1 MVASHSQLPFALLVP
16 FLCLSLCLVS
26 PTDGL
31 PWMVHLLYLSC
42 QGLAVPYQLI
52 PKESSKDEAL
62 KAIAEW
68 KVPVY
73 GCQRTLAAEIYQ
85 FNVQLLWCGNQYLD
99 VVSVVL
105 AIHMGYP
112 FAAPMAMLFFI
123 SLAMQ
128 VVPSSNWDQLLLG
141 RSPIALP
148 AESNKVVLNRCLLEN
163 LPQLVIQ
170 VSLMIW
176 TKSMAPFISAA
187 VSALLILQQ
196 LCSYQPFWKEHP
208 LGYTELQPVADVED
222 LGKWEPE
229 DGAELKDEKVAD
241 RDEQLEDQLV
251 DDKAEHV
258 PSSSAQRENREQSFR
273 KIGKS
278 EQKSNRNAGCS
289 CGLCILL

>member
-1 MVASHSQLPFALLVP
+1 MFWFAVPNQQIQGQLPFALLVP

-170 VSLMIW
+170 ASKVSVKQLRFGH
-176 TKSMAPFISAA
+176 KSSSSLQTSKILIALYTYTILYLGSVLLFVT
-187 VSALLILQQ
+187 VSRQLSLILNKA
-196 LCSYQPFWKEHP
+196 FGNHHHP
-208 LGYTELQPVADVED
+208 LL
-222 LGKWEPE
+222 
-229 DGAELKDEKVAD
+229 
-241 RDEQLEDQLV
+241 LV
-251 DDKAEHV
+251 
-258 PSSSAQRENREQSFR
+258 
-273 KIGKS
+273 IG
-278 EQKSNRNAGCS
+278 
-289 CGLCILL
+289 